1 MIKMSAFSLCHKRFW
16 ARTKEWPGGRGLF
29 NTVKQFNKESA
40 IYFVTASK
48 EERLCSFDGFH
59 SCGVRSYGEQLVP
72 YRYENSRY
80 PRPGSVLSL
89 RMPEYTDVAD
99 KALSGSK
106 LASGR

>member
-1 MIKMSAFSLCHKRFW
+1 M
-16 ARTKEWPGGRGLF
+16 E
-29 NTVKQFNKESA
+29 QFNKESA
-40 IYFVTASK
+40 IYFVTVSK
-48 EERLCSFDGFH
+48 EERLCSFDEFH
-59 SCGVRSYGEQLVP
+59 SCGGSSYDEQLVS

-80 PRPGSVLSL
+80 PRPGSVSSL